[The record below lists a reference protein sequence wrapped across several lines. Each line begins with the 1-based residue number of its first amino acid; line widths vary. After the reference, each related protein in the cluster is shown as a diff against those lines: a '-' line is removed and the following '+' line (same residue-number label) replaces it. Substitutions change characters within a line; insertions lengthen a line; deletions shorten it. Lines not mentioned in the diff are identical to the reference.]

1 MFLQAPIILV
11 PANSMSLDAV
21 LLDFGV
27 LTMANTFQ
35 DLKVTV
41 SDRERF
47 AVIDNLHVELQNL
60 KVSR

>member
-1 MFLQAPIILV
+1 
-11 PANSMSLDAV
+11 MSLDAV

-35 DLKVTV
+35 DLNVTV
-41 SDRERF
+41 NDRERF
-47 AVIDNLHVELQNL
+47 AVIDNLHVGLQNL